1 MVDLPDAE
9 RPVSQ
14 MVRPLCLSSP
24 ARMAGVSGLAWK
36 WMFLQFQDEVSNEE
50 VVLCNHEKQSRVERS
65 SDCWCQPLSRFGN
78 VCKKQNPSSMQI
90 GMSLDTARSSE

>member
-50 VVLCNHEKQSRVERS
+50 VVLCNH
-65 SDCWCQPLSRFGN
+65 D
-78 VCKKQNPSSMQI
+78 KQNRAEWRGAVI
-90 GMSLDTARSSE
+90 AGVNHSLGLAT